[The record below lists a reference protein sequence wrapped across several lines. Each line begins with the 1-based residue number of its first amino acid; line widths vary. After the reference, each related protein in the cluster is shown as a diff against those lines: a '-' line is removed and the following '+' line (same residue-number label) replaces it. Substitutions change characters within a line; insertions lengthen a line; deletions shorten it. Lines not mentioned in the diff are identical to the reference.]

1 MAIKV
6 LESTFQSMNR
16 AVFFLIRSPLHY
28 LYGFFSELG
37 SLSTFTRVAVLSIFS
52 PPYKRSITRRQ
63 VDDIGVGSLP
73 IVTLTGLFM
82 GLVLALQGIVELR
95 NIGAT
100 SYIGRAIGTTV
111 IRELG
116 PVLSSMMVAARA
128 GSAIAAELAS
138 MSIGEQID
146 ALRAEGSDPIKKL
159 VEPRLVACTLATPL
173 LTMICDFV
181 AFVGGWLI
189 ASQIVQISSFFYWDS
204 VFEVLTPAFVWGGLI
219 KSLTFGFV
227 IGVMA
232 CYSGM
237 KTGFGSAAV
246 GEATTRAVVLASITI
261 LGLDFLLTKIFIVT
275 WW

>member
-1 MAIKV
+1 MKKIALFFFKNP
-6 LESTFQSMNR
+6 LLYLLN
-16 AVFFLIRSPLHY
+16 FLI
-28 LYGFFSELG
+28 ELG
-37 SLSTFTRVAVLSIFS
+37 AIASFTKTGVASAFL

-63 VDDIGVGSLP
+63 IDEIGVGSLP

-116 PVLSSMMVAARA
+116 PVLSSIMVAARA

-138 MSIGEQID
+138 MTVGEQID
-146 ALRAEGSDPIKKL
+146 AFRAEGSDPIKKL
-159 VEPRLVACTLATPL
+159 VEPRLVACTIATPL

-181 AFVGGWLI
+181 AFVGGWII
-189 ASQIVQISSFFYWDS
+189 ACQIVQVSSFFYWDS
-204 VFEVLTPAFVWGGLI
+204 VFEVLTPAFVWGGVI
-219 KSLTFGFV
+219 KSLAFGFV
-227 IGVMA
+227 IGVVA

-237 KTGFGSAAV
+237 TTTFGSAGV
-246 GEATTRAVVLASITI
+246 GVATTRAVVISSISILA
-261 LGLDFLLTKIFIVT
+261 LDFLLTKIYIVT